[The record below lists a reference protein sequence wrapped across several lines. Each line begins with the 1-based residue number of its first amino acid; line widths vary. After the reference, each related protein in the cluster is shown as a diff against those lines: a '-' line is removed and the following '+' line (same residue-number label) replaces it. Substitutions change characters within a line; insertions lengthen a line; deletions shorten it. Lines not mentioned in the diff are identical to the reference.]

1 MGDGGITR
9 IIDETAKALE
19 ESGKKITTAISSR
32 LHDLGQFTKKA
43 ANGFDRAEGEIA
55 DKVPVYMVDH
65 DGNVSKLV
73 NGKLEGAYKNG
84 KLQSWVGEDEGGI
97 SKIMDGDGT
106 TPTWEKGKYR
116 LGERDTAHDDDP
128 GHIPR
133 NPVDSTRIDPD
144 ETELS
149 RATAKARLGVPDDGG
164 GNYASFH
171 YKDGDGNEFILV
183 GNSEPRGAHS
193 EQFAGV
199 PFLDKGVSHNVVGVY
214 TERSPCVK
222 GQRNCSAW
230 LGRYFQNKDLQV
242 SHTFDYTPATKD
254 LANDQLGHY
263 VEGLFS

>member
-1 MGDGGITR
+1 VGDGGITR
-9 IIDETAKALE
+9 IIDKTAEALE
-19 ESGKKITTAISSR
+19 ESGQKITGAISKR

-43 ANGFDRAEGEIA
+43 AEGFDRAEQEIG

-65 DGNVSKLV
+65 EGNVSKLV
-73 NGKLEGAYKNG
+73 GGKFVGAAEGG
-84 KLQSWVGEDEGGI
+84 KPGGWIGDDEGGI
-97 SKIMDGDGT
+97 STILDGDGT
-106 TPTWEKGKYR
+106 TPTWKKGKYR
-116 LGERDTAHDDDP
+116 LGGRDTAHDEDP

-133 NPVDSTRIDPD
+133 NPVPSTRVDPD

-149 RATAKARLGVPDDGG
+149 RATAKARLAAGDSGA

-171 YKDGDGNEFILV
+171 YKDADGHDFILV

-214 TERSPCVK
+214 TERAPCVK

-230 LGRYFQNKDLQV
+230 LGRYFQNADFSV
-242 SHTFDYTPATKD
+242 SHTFDYSPATRD
-254 LANDQLGHY
+254 VANEELGHY
-263 VEGLFS
+263 VGGLFR